1 MRCVLISR
9 FNDHFNKMPIDF
21 LQYLI
26 ICPLSFVA
34 GFIDAIAGG
43 GGLVS
48 LPAYIIAG
56 LPAHAAIAT
65 NKMSASM
72 GTALT
77 TFRFARNGYIP
88 WRIAGFCLI
97 TAFIG
102 SALGARLTLMVSD
115 LYLKVFLLVLLPAI
129 GIYVM
134 RGKAFEAH
142 GEQLSRTKTIA
153 IGMAVALVVGVYD
166 GFYGPGTGTFL
177 ILLLTLFAHMDI
189 TTANGTT
196 KAINLATNVSALAV
210 FLMHGEVLIV
220 LGLVAGAF
228 NIAGNY
234 LGSRSF
240 DKGGSKIVKPTM
252 ILVIGVFFVR
262 VIGELLGVW

>member
-1 MRCVLISR
+1 MRPQPILPKKDR
-9 FNDHFNKMPIDF
+9 MPFDL
-21 LQYLI
+21 LQFLI

-43 GGLVS
+43 GGLIS

-65 NKMSASM
+65 NKMSATM

-77 TFRFARNGYIP
+77 TVRFARSGYIP

-97 TAFIG
+97 TAFVG
-102 SALGARLTLMVSD
+102 STTGARLTLMVSD
-115 LYLKVFLLVLLPAI
+115 FYLKAILLVLLPLI
-129 GIYVM
+129 GVYVM

-142 GEQLSRTKTIA
+142 GKELSRGKTIA

-177 ILLLTLFAHMDI
+177 ILLLSALAHMDI

-210 FLMHGEVLIV
+210 FLLHGQVLVV

-240 DKGGSKIVKPTM
+240 DKGGSKIVKPAM
-252 ILVIGVFFVR
+252 IIVIAVFFVR
-262 VIGELLGVW
+262 VVGELAGLW